1 MLGNPKIGARNLKLR
16 AVKLQVEAWCSKFAS
31 LRIAGFGFT
40 ISIFLG
46 LGIILAT
53 LLFAT
58 PAFAQ
63 GCVMC
68 YNTAAAAKAAAI
80 KALRSGILI
89 LMVPPV
95 LISAGV
101 FVLAL
106 RGRERFN
113 DVNDGDRV
121 DDRELNRRLVPA
133 PRDEEIGVDSSQL
146 EYRSPRR

>member
-1 MLGNPKIGARNLKLR
+1 MFANPKIGARNLKLR
-16 AVKLQVEAWCSKFAS
+16 AVKLRVEAWCSKFAS

-46 LGIILAT
+46 LGIILAM
-53 LLFAT
+53 LLFGT

-121 DDRELNRRLVPA
+121 DDRELNRRLGPA
-133 PRDEEIGVDSSQL
+133 PWDEENPV
-146 EYRSPRR
+146 

>member
-1 MLGNPKIGARNLKLR
+1 MLANPKIGARNLKLR
-16 AVKLQVEAWCSKFAS
+16 AVKLRVEAWCSKFAS
-31 LRIAGFGFT
+31 LRIAGFGFP

-101 FVLAL
+101 FVGA
-106 RGRERFN
+106 RG
-113 DVNDGDRV
+113 
-121 DDRELNRRLVPA
+121 
-133 PRDEEIGVDSSQL
+133 
-146 EYRSPRR
+146 

>member
-1 MLGNPKIGARNLKLR
+1 S
-16 AVKLQVEAWCSKFAS
+16 EFSS
-31 LRIAGFGFT
+31 LRCTCFVFT
-40 ISIFLG
+40 FSIFLG
-46 LGIILAT
+46 FGIILAT

-101 FVLAL
+101 FALAL

-121 DDRELNRRLVPA
+121 DDRDV
-133 PRDEEIGVDSSQL
+133 
-146 EYRSPRR
+146 

>member
-1 MLGNPKIGARNLKLR
+1 MLANPKIETRNLKLR

-31 LRIAGFGFT
+31 LRIAGSGFT

-121 DDRELNRRLVPA
+121 DDQELNRPLVPA
-133 PRDEEIGVDSSQL
+133 PGDEENPV
-146 EYRSPRR
+146 

>member
-1 MLGNPKIGARNLKLR
+1 MSGNPKIGARNLKLR

-46 LGIILAT
+46 LGIILAM

-133 PRDEEIGVDSSQL
+133 PGDEENPV
-146 EYRSPRR
+146 

>member
-1 MLGNPKIGARNLKLR
+1 MSGNPKIGARNLKLR

-46 LGIILAT
+46 LGIILAM

-80 KALRSGILI
+80 NALRSGILI

-113 DVNDGDRV
+113 DENDGDRV
-121 DDRELNRRLVPA
+121 DDRELNRRLAPA
-133 PRDEEIGVDSSQL
+133 PWDEENPV
-146 EYRSPRR
+146 

>member
-1 MLGNPKIGARNLKLR
+1 MFANPKIGARNLKLR
-16 AVKLQVEAWCSKFAS
+16 AVKLRVEAWCSKFAS

-80 KALRSGILI
+80 NALRSGILI

-121 DDRELNRRLVPA
+121 DDRELNRRLAPA
-133 PRDEEIGVDSSQL
+133 PWDEENPV
-146 EYRSPRR
+146 

>member
-1 MLGNPKIGARNLKLR
+1 MSGNPKIGARNLKLR

-101 FVLAL
+101 FALAL

-113 DVNDGDRV
+113 DENDGDRV
-121 DDRELNRRLVPA
+121 DDRELNRWLAPA
-133 PRDEEIGVDSSQL
+133 PRDEENPV
-146 EYRSPRR
+146 

>member
-1 MLGNPKIGARNLKLR
+1 MSGNPKIGARDLKLR
-16 AVKLQVEAWCSKFAS
+16 AVKLRVEAWCSKFVS

-101 FVLAL
+101 FALAL

-113 DVNDGDRV
+113 DENDGDRV
-121 DDRELNRRLVPA
+121 DDSELSRWLAPA
-133 PRDEEIGVDSSQL
+133 PRDEE
-146 EYRSPRR
+146 SPV

>member
-1 MLGNPKIGARNLKLR
+1 MLANPKIETRNLKLR
-16 AVKLQVEAWCSKFAS
+16 AVKLQVEAWCSKFTS
-31 LRIAGFGFT
+31 LRIAGIGFT

-80 KALRSGILI
+80 NALRSGILI

-113 DVNDGDRV
+113 DENDGDRV
-121 DDRELNRRLVPA
+121 GDRELNEWLGSVSQ
-133 PRDEEIGVDSSQL
+133 DEEIGVDSSQL
-146 EYRSPRR
+146 EY

>member
-1 MLGNPKIGARNLKLR
+1 MSGNPKIGARDLKLG
-16 AVKLQVEAWCSKFAS
+16 AVKLRVEAWCSKFAS

-80 KALRSGILI
+80 NALRSGILI

-101 FVLAL
+101 FALAL
-106 RGRERFN
+106 RGREIGRASCRE
-113 DVNDGDRV
+113 RV
-121 DDRELNRRLVPA
+121 
-133 PRDEEIGVDSSQL
+133 
-146 EYRSPRR
+146 